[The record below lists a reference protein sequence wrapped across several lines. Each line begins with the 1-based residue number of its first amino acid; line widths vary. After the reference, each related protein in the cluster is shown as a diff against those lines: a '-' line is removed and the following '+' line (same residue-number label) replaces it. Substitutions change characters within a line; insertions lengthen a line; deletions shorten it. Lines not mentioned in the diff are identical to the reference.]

1 MQQSKRQRQVSS
13 EIRQVLGDYFIQDG
27 KTLVNNVLTSVS
39 RVEMSPDLRNAKIYI
54 SFYDEN
60 HQADEV
66 FQLIQENVKQLRHY
80 IARNVRLRFVPELKI
95 YKDDSMEYAD
105 RINKILRDLGE

>member
-1 MQQSKRQRQVSS
+1 MQQNKRQKQVSS
-13 EIRQVLGDYFIQDG
+13 EIMQVLGEYFIQDG
-27 KTLVNNVLTSVS
+27 KAMLNNVLTSVS

-60 HQADEV
+60 NQADDV
-66 FQLIQENVKQLRHY
+66 FRIIQENVKLLRHY
-80 IARNVRLRFVPELKI
+80 IAQNVRLRYVPELRI

>member
-13 EIRQVLGDYFIQDG
+13 EIKQVLGEYFLQDG
-27 KTLVNNVLTSVS
+27 KALVNKVLASVS

-54 SFYDEN
+54 SIYDEN
-60 HQADEV
+60 DLADEII
-66 FQLIQENVKQLRHY
+66 QHIQENVKQLRHY
-80 IARNVRLRFVPELKI
+80 IAQNVRLRYTPQI
-95 YKDDSMEYAD
+95 RIIKDDSMEYAD